1 MMTEDEARAAIR
13 GHFSGDTGNVRKFLE
28 ALQVAEK
35 AAGSMTLEQLEAW
48 GKGEYQN
55 DQGDR

>member
-1 MMTEDEARAAIR
+1 MMTEDEARTAIR
-13 GHFSGDTGNVRKFLE
+13 EHFQGDTGNVRRFLE

-48 GKGEYQN
+48 GKGENQN
-55 DQGDR
+55 DQSD

>member
-1 MMTEDEARAAIR
+1 MTESEAREAIR
-13 GHFSGDTGNVRKFLE
+13 EHFQGDTGNVRKFLE

-48 GKGEYQN
+48 GKGEYN
-55 DQGDR
+55 REKC